1 MDHER
6 PAPDE
11 TPMERSNRQLIELLN
26 ELRIV
31 LPGITVLFGFLLAV
45 PFARGWTRVS
55 TFQRDVFVVAF
66 LATAVSVALLM
77 APSSYHR
84 IRFRQGDRER
94 MLTISNR
101 LSIAGISATAV
112 ALASVVLLV
121 TDFVVS
127 RGFAIAAT
135 ASLLVLV
142 FLLWY
147 GLPLRAA
154 LRDRSTR

>member
-1 MDHER
+1 MDDER

-11 TPMERSNRQLIELLN
+11 TPIERSNRQLIELLN

-45 PFARGWTRVS
+45 PFARGWTRVT
-55 TFQRDVFVVAF
+55 TFQRDVFIVAF
-66 LATAVSVALLM
+66 LSTAVSVALLM

-84 IRFRQGDRER
+84 IRFRHGDRER

-101 LSIAGISATAV
+101 LSIAGISAAAV
-112 ALASVVLLV
+112 ALSAVVLLV

-127 RGFAIAAT
+127 RAFAIAAT
-135 ASLLVLV
+135 ASLLFIV
-142 FLLWY
+142 FVLWY
-147 GLPLRAA
+147 ALPLRAA
-154 LRDRSTR
+154 LRDRSAR